1 MRIIMSAQA
10 ELLQRRVRLTG
21 LPIGRRLTMPMTLGL
36 PAGRHATMRMKLGHH
51 ILHAQRVQCA
61 ISSRCRD

>member
-36 PAGRHATMRMKLGHH
+36 PAGRRSTRPA
-51 ILHAQRVQCA
+51 
-61 ISSRCRD
+61 